1 MNATRLPSQEIGE
14 RGSRIYRAR
23 LPELLQAGARGLFV
37 AIDILSEEYEVAD
50 EARVAS
56 ERLKARNPG
65 AQILVERIGFPAAFT
80 ALSSRVSHVE

>member
-1 MNATRLPSQEIGE
+1 MNETRLPRQEIGE

-23 LPELLQAGARGLFV
+23 LPELLQAGASGLFV
-37 AIDILSEEYEVAD
+37 AIDILSEEYEVAE

-65 AQILVERIGFPAAFT
+65 AQILVERIGYPAAFT
-80 ALSSRVSHVE
+80 ALSSRVRS